1 MAWIG
6 RLLQRLPLSRAYSL
20 VSLIGILLV
29 ALAMAWFYNLV
40 AIDSL
45 KRVQTEANVDLTR
58 AFANTIRT
66 DYGTF
71 LKQASMIPAEQL
83 RHRPELDALEAEVM
97 RQMKGLRVVK
107 IKIYN
112 TLGLTVYST
121 ESAQIGEPNGDNLA
135 VQRAL
140 TGEVVS
146 YVVYRDRF
154 NAFDQIIEQRD
165 LVSSYIP
172 VYDAAGAVIAV
183 FELYTDVT
191 LLLGEIRRAQF
202 LIIGLVV
209 ALMLGLYLALLVF
222 VRHADGIIRQRVAHE
237 REMQKQRIRY
247 FAQHDQLTGLPNRQY
262 LALLIEQ
269 MVARLKPIQGRCALF
284 YIDVDRFKL
293 VNDSLGQGAGD
304 QLLLALSDRIADV
317 ARERHLLGRIGGDE
331 FLLVLEGCGSE
342 RASAMAGRLLAR
354 LAEPFQVGEQETALS
369 VAIGITLYPD
379 DSSSAEQLI
388 ENAGA
393 AMLQAKRAVGG
404 RFAFFTPELNRRA
417 MARFELERDLR
428 LAIARNAF
436 EVFYQPRV
444 AADSGAPVGAEALL
458 RWRREDGELVSP
470 AEFIPALEQ
479 MGAIVEVGA
488 WVLHQACRACR
499 SWHQRGHTGLRV
511 SVNLSMR
518 QFHDRHL
525 VDEVQRALQE
535 SSCQPNPRAGADGK
549 PAGRGFRRD
558 AGHPAR
564 VESAGRTSGDR

>member
-444 AADSGAPVGAEALL
+444 AAESGAPVGAEALL

-535 SSCQPNPRAGADGK
+535 SSCQPN
-549 PAGRGFRRD
+549 
-558 AGHPAR
+558 
-564 VESAGRTSGDR
+564 TSSWS

>member
-535 SSCQPNPRAGADGK
+535 SSCQPN
-549 PAGRGFRRD
+549 
-558 AGHPAR
+558 
-564 VESAGRTSGDR
+564 TSSWS